1 MRHTVI
7 FASAFA
13 TLVTAS
19 AFAADL
25 PGKGITVQPIQSTI
39 SEESFQTLLVSRALE
54 KLGYTVNKPS
64 EVDYNVGY
72 TSCLLYTSDAADEHR
87 CRSRWSPYH

>member
-25 PGKGITVQPIQSTI
+25 HGRHYRPTYQSTI

-54 KLGYTVNKPS
+54 KLVPHDKPS
-64 EVDYNVGY
+64 EVDYN
-72 TSCLLYTSDAADEHR
+72 T
-87 CRSRWSPYH
+87 

>member
-39 SEESFQTLLVSRALE
+39 SEESFQTLLVSRGAG
-54 KLGYTVNKPS
+54 K
-64 EVDYNVGY
+64 VGFI
-72 TSCLLYTSDAADEHR
+72 
-87 CRSRWSPYH
+87 P

>member
-25 PGKGITVQPIQSTI
+25 RQRHYRSTYQSTI

-72 TSCLLYTSDAADEHR
+72 TSIASGDATL
-87 CRSRWSPYH
+87 PP

>member
-39 SEESFQTLLVSRALE
+39 SEESFQTDQ
-54 KLGYTVNKPS
+54 T
-64 EVDYNVGY
+64 
-72 TSCLLYTSDAADEHR
+72 
-87 CRSRWSPYH
+87 

>member
-54 KLGYTVNKPS
+54 KLG
-64 EVDYNVGY
+64 
-72 TSCLLYTSDAADEHR
+72 
-87 CRSRWSPYH
+87 

>member
-25 PGKGITVQPIQSTI
+25 LAKALPSTYQSTI
-39 SEESFQTLLVSRALE
+39 SEETFQTLLVSRALE

-72 TSCLLYTSDAADEHR
+72 TSIASGDATL
-87 CRSRWSPYH
+87 PP

>member
-7 FASAFA
+7 FASACA

-25 PGKGITVQPIQSTI
+25 PGKGITVQPIKSTI

-54 KLGYTVNKPS
+54 KLGYTVTKP
-64 EVDYNVGY
+64 
-72 TSCLLYTSDAADEHR
+72 
-87 CRSRWSPYH
+87 